1 MCALDCPDTCSILV
15 EIDDSGR
22 ATKLKGNRDHPITRG
37 FLCAKVTK
45 YLEREYH
52 PERLLYPLRRTGPKG
67 QPFLPFAYG
76 QFQTPS
82 GKFEFGAE
90 SLDYLPPV
98 ESRSGDSG
106 VSQRFPLELV
116 SGKNDDSMNSMFGLL
131 GRGDASRLN

>member
-1 MCALDCPDTCSILV
+1 MIRSLLESN
-15 EIDDSGR
+15 S
-22 ATKLKGNRDHPITRG
+22 K
-37 FLCAKVTK
+37 FLNGIGLER
-45 YLEREYH
+45 LEREHYS
-52 PERLLYPLRRTGPKG
+52 RLNISPLG
-67 QPFLPFAYG
+67 QPFLAFAYG

-116 SGKNDDSMNSMFGLL
+116 SGKNYDSMNSMFGLL